1 MLTDVRMTDFWSD
14 FLIKCVLTMK
24 LVIGPEEKLEDVLF
38 PGVTLHKA
46 GLGLHWKKKKKE
58 LFRSASMRR

>member
-1 MLTDVRMTDFWSD
+1 
-14 FLIKCVLTMK
+14 MK

-46 GLGLHWKKKKKE
+46 GPGLHWKKKKE